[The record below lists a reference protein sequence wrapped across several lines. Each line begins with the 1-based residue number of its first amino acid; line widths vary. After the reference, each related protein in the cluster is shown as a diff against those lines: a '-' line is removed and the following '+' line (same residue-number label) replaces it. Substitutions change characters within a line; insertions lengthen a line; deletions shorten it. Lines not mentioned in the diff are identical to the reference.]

1 MYQEK
6 DNIELKRELTDAVK
20 KEIVAFLNTMNGT
33 ILVGVEDDG
42 SIYTPFQEE
51 DRDFIDT
58 KVANWLQDTI
68 YPLPSHL
75 IKHYFNDDGVL
86 VIEVNEGKD
95 KPYYLREKGP
105 KPAGVYKRVGRSI
118 RKANED
124 EILRM
129 IMSSKNYIYENDISE
144 EQNLSFNALTRAFN
158 QNNMELTER
167 NMVSLGIKN
176 SQDKF
181 TNLGY
186 ILSDQSDVT
195 VKVAEYDKDRNFKL
209 KKQFT
214 GSLIELFHH
223 VKEQADRLNDVSAKI
238 DIKSFKRKEIISYPG
253 ASLREMILNAFV
265 HADYFIRSNIKIE
278 FFEDRCKIT
287 SPGGIFNASMDE
299 IMKGTQTYRNH
310 KLVNI
315 FDKLGLI
322 ENFGTGI
329 PRTFDAY
336 KNEEKQPVFEAT
348 ENFFYVTLPN
358 LNYVQNDQIND
369 QINNQINDQINEL
382 DLIIL
387 KAIHNNPGIKVP
399 EILRNLTNDGNQVNE
414 NQIRN
419 SIKRKIH
426 GYIEY
431 KGSKKTGGYFI
442 KD

>member
-6 DNIELKRELTDAVK
+6 DNIELKRELTDEVK

-33 ILVGVEDDG
+33 ILVGVENDG
-42 SIYTPFQEE
+42 NIYKPFQEE
-51 DRDFIDT
+51 NRDFIDT

-75 IKHYFNDDGVL
+75 IKHYFNDGVL

-129 IMSSKNYIYENDISE
+129 IMSSKNYIYENDVSE
-144 EQNLSFNALTRAFN
+144 EQNLSFNALTRAFT
-158 QNNMELTER
+158 QNGMELTER

-176 SQDKF
+176 SQNKF

-214 GSLIELFHH
+214 GSLIDLFHH

-238 DIKSFKRKEIISYPG
+238 DIKSFKRKEIVSYPG

-336 KNEEKQPVFEAT
+336 KNEERQPVFEAT
-348 ENFFYVTLPN
+348 ENFFYVILPN
-358 LNYVQNDQIND
+358 LNYSNND
-369 QINNQINDQINEL
+369 QINDQINEL
-382 DLIIL
+382 DLQIL
-387 KAIHNNPGIKVP
+387 KIIYNNPGIKVLG
-399 EILRNLTNDGNQVNE
+399 ISQNLSSDDIQVSE

-419 SIKRKIH
+419 SIKRKIRD
-426 GYIEY
+426 YIEY

-442 KD
+442 KN

>member
-33 ILVGVEDDG
+33 ILVGVENDG
-42 SIYTPFQEE
+42 NIYKPFQEE
-51 DRDFIDT
+51 NRDFIDT

-129 IMSSKNYIYENDISE
+129 IMSSKNYIYENDVSE
-144 EQNLSFNALTRAFN
+144 EQNLSFNALTRAFT
-158 QNNMELTER
+158 QNGMELTER

-176 SQDKF
+176 SQNKF

-214 GSLIELFHH
+214 GSLIDLFHH

-238 DIKSFKRKEIISYPG
+238 DIKSFKRKEIVSYPG

-336 KNEEKQPVFEAT
+336 KNEERQPVFEAT
-348 ENFFYVTLPN
+348 ENFFYVILPN
-358 LNYVQNDQIND
+358 LNYSNND
-369 QINNQINDQINEL
+369 QINDQINEL
-382 DLIIL
+382 DLQIL
-387 KAIHNNPGIKVP
+387 KIIYNNPGIKVLG
-399 EILRNLTNDGNQVNE
+399 ISQNLSSDDIQVSE

-419 SIKRKIH
+419 SIKRKIRD
-426 GYIEY
+426 YIEY

-442 KD
+442 KN

>member
-369 QINNQINDQINEL
+369 QINEL

>member
-33 ILVGVEDDG
+33 ILVGVENDG
-42 SIYTPFQEE
+42 NIYNPFQEE
-51 DRDFIDT
+51 NRDFIDT

-144 EQNLSFNALTRAFN
+144 EQNLSFNALTRAFT
-158 QNNMELTER
+158 QNGMELTER

-176 SQDKF
+176 SQNKF

-214 GSLIELFHH
+214 GSLIDLFHH

-238 DIKSFKRKEIISYPG
+238 DIKSFKRKEIVSYPG
-253 ASLREMILNAFV
+253 ASLREIILNAFV

-336 KNEEKQPVFEAT
+336 KNEERQPVFEAT
-348 ENFFYVTLPN
+348 ENFFYVILPN
-358 LNYVQNDQIND
+358 LNYSNND
-369 QINNQINDQINEL
+369 QINDQINEL
-382 DLIIL
+382 DLQIL
-387 KAIHNNPGIKVP
+387 KIIYNNPGIKVLG
-399 EILRNLTNDGNQVNE
+399 ISQNLSSDDIQVSE

-419 SIKRKIH
+419 SIKRKIRD
-426 GYIEY
+426 YIEY

-442 KD
+442 KN

>member
-1 MYQEK
+1 MMYQEK
-6 DNIELKRELTDAVK
+6 DNVELKRELTDAVK
-20 KEIVAFLNTMNGT
+20 QEIVAFLNTMNGT
-33 ILVGVEDDG
+33 ILVGIEDDG
-42 SIYTPFQEE
+42 NIYKPFQEE
-51 DRDFIDT
+51 DRDYIDT

-75 IKHYFNDDGVL
+75 IKHYFNNDGVL

-144 EQNLSFNALTRAFN
+144 IQNLSFDALTKAFN
-158 QNNMELTER
+158 QNGMELTER
-167 NMVSLGIKN
+167 NMISLGIKN
-176 SQDKF
+176 TQNIF
-181 TNLGY
+181 TNLGF
-186 ILSDQSDVT
+186 ILSDQSDIT
-195 VKVAEYDKDRNFKL
+195 VKVAEYDKNRNFKL

-214 GSLIELFHH
+214 GSLIDLFYH

-238 DIKSFKRKEIISYPG
+238 DIKSFKRDEIISYPG

-265 HADYFIRSNIKIE
+265 HADYFIRSNIKVE

-299 IMKGTQTYRNH
+299 IMKWAQTYRNH

-336 KNEEKQPVFEAT
+336 KYEERQPIFEAT

-358 LNYVQNDQIND
+358 LNYMDD
-369 QINNQINDQINEL
+369 DQINDQINEL
-382 DLIIL
+382 DLKILNIIYT
-387 KAIHNNPGIKVP
+387 NPGIKVLSIK
-399 EILRNLTNDGNQVNE
+399 ERLLANDIQVTE

-419 SIKRKIH
+419 SIKRKIYN
-426 GYIEY
+426 YIEY
-431 KGSKKTGGYFI
+431 KGSRKTGGYYM
-442 KD
+442 KN

>member
-33 ILVGVEDDG
+33 ILVGVENDG
-42 SIYTPFQEE
+42 NIYKPFQEE
-51 DRDFIDT
+51 NRDFIDT

-144 EQNLSFNALTRAFN
+144 EQNLSFNALTRAFT
-158 QNNMELTER
+158 QNGMELTER

-176 SQDKF
+176 SQNKF

-214 GSLIELFHH
+214 GSLIDLFHH

-238 DIKSFKRKEIISYPG
+238 DIKSFKRKEIVSYPG

-336 KNEEKQPVFEAT
+336 KNEERQPVFEAT
-348 ENFFYVTLPN
+348 ENFFYVILPN
-358 LNYVQNDQIND
+358 LNYSNND
-369 QINNQINDQINEL
+369 QINDQINEL
-382 DLIIL
+382 DLQIL
-387 KAIHNNPGIKVP
+387 KIIYNNPGIKVLG
-399 EILRNLTNDGNQVNE
+399 ISQNLSSDDIQVSE

-419 SIKRKIH
+419 SIKRKIRD
-426 GYIEY
+426 YIEY

-442 KD
+442 KN

>member
-1 MYQEK
+1 M
-6 DNIELKRELTDAVK
+6 
-20 KEIVAFLNTMNGT
+20 
-33 ILVGVEDDG
+33 
-42 SIYTPFQEE
+42 
-51 DRDFIDT
+51 
-58 KVANWLQDTI
+58 
-68 YPLPSHL
+68 
-75 IKHYFNDDGVL
+75 
-86 VIEVNEGKD
+86 VIEVDEGKD

-129 IMSSKNYIYENDISE
+129 IMSSKKYIYENDISE
-144 EQNLSFNALTRAFN
+144 EQDLSFNALTRAFN

-176 SQDKF
+176 SQDKY
-181 TNLGY
+181 TNLGF

-195 VKVAEYDKDRNFKL
+195 VKVAEDDKDRNFKL

-214 GSLIELFHH
+214 GSLIDLFHH

-238 DIKSFKRKEIISYPG
+238 DIKSFKRKEKVSYPG

-265 HADYFIRSNIKIE
+265 HADYFIRSNIKVE

-358 LNYVQNDQIND
+358 LNYSENDQIND
-369 QINNQINDQINEL
+369 QINELDLEL

-399 EILRNLTNDGNQVNE
+399 EILRNLTNDNIRVNE

-442 KD
+442 KA

>member
-6 DNIELKRELTDAVK
+6 DNIELKKELTDAVK

-42 SIYTPFQEE
+42 NVYKPFQEE
-51 DRDFIDT
+51 DRDYIDT
-58 KVANWLQDTI
+58 KVSNWLQDTI

-75 IKHYFNDDGVL
+75 VKYYFNGDGIL
-86 VIEVNEGKD
+86 IIEVNEGKD

-144 EQNLSFNALTRAFN
+144 EQNISFDALTRAFN
-158 QNNMELTER
+158 QSGMELTER

-176 SQDKF
+176 TQDIF
-181 TNLGY
+181 TNLGF

-195 VKVAEYDKDRNFKL
+195 VKVAEYDKNRNFKL

-214 GSLIELFHH
+214 GSLIDLFHH

-238 DIKSFKRKEIISYPG
+238 DFKSFKRKEIVSYPG

-265 HADYFIRSNIKIE
+265 HADFFIRSNIKIE
-278 FFEDRCKIT
+278 FFEDKCKIT
-287 SPGGIFNASMDE
+287 SPGGIFNASMEE

-336 KNEEKQPVFEAT
+336 KNEERQPIFEAT

-358 LNYVQNDQIND
+358 LNYLDD
-369 QINNQINDQINEL
+369 DQINDQINEL
-382 DLIIL
+382 DLNILSIIY
-387 KAIHNNPGIKVP
+387 KNPGIKVLAIQ
-399 EILRNLTNDGNQVNE
+399 EKLLASDIKASE

-419 SIKRKIH
+419 SIKRKIRD
-426 GYIEY
+426 YIDY
-431 KGSKKTGGYFI
+431 KGSKKTGGYYI